1 MLLTILNMFALFI
14 AIFAVIT
21 FAAFFAFFIFIMY
34 ACVYLGWKQINSM
47 PVADIWQRIKK

>member
-1 MLLTILNMFALFI
+1 MFALFI

-21 FAAFFAFFIFIMY
+21 FAALFTFFLFIMF
-34 ACVYLGWKQINSM
+34 ACVLIGWKEINSM